1 MHVLLSFRIKVGHL
15 ATLFH
20 DIKIDK
26 STKYSK
32 YNHRFKMSNCTI
44 SDYERNACTNS
55 RKVKFKQNSNSR
67 RADQLLTFNP
77 FALHHK
83 TAI

>member
-15 ATLFH
+15 AMLFH

-44 SDYERNACTNS
+44 SDYKRNACTNS
-55 RKVKFKQNSNSR
+55 RKVKTKFISLSR
-67 RADQLLTFNP
+67 IRTHGVQ
-77 FALHHK
+77 
-83 TAI
+83 ISC